1 MVAAQSQMPNITNLM
16 CLILMQGLQHKHVLQ
31 VLWCA
36 VHRTSLFLYLWMS
49 TFFFYYIFYPRFYGV
64 FSTLGQLVTI
74 GLGNHCW
81 ISTTRQAAMLKH
93 KCIRPVLNAQML
105 IYSFYQKFK
114 SHSSVRAQWQSLLQ
128 CSCGMW
134 QAICQVIKI
143 VQRPRCT
150 AQSHLFR
157 CIVFET
163 IDKSCA
169 IPSFFANKHAHH
181 NHSCQN
187 SVLVTFCW
195 ENVRVFSHHTLLGVY
210 SSYFHST
217 NVQALYPHNLFL
229 ALNSRPNDVKLVQIG
244 CAHRRRLAA

>member
-1 MVAAQSQMPNITNLM
+1 MVAAQSQMPNITNLT

-36 VHRTSLFLYLWMS
+36 VHRTSLSLYLWMS
-49 TFFFYYIFYPRFYGV
+49 TFFLLHLLSAFLRSVFY
-64 FSTLGQLVTI
+64 I
-74 GLGNHCW
+74 GTAGNHCW

-105 IYSFYQKFK
+105 IHSFYQKFQ

-128 CSCGMW
+128 CSCGMC
-134 QAICQVIKI
+134 QVICQVIKI

-157 CIVFET
+157 RTVFET
-163 IDKSCA
+163 LDKGCA

-217 NVQALYPHNLFL
+217 NVQALYPRNLFF
-229 ALNSRPNDVKLVQIG
+229 ALNSRPNGMKLVQIG
-244 CAHRRRLAA
+244 CAHQRRLAA